1 MRSTRRTFLVA
12 LTAAFSLL
20 PGASHARTWWRSPVK
35 TNRLRPPGAVG
46 EDSFAGHCIR
56 CGRCVEVCP
65 YHCIVPLDVRQGV
78 YAGTPMIPVE
88 EIPCHLCMKCVKVC
102 PTGTL
107 TPLHQ
112 TKVRMG
118 LAVVD
123 KLACVSWKGDVLCRT
138 CYNVCPFPN
147 AAIRLDD
154 FRPVIDETR
163 CTGCG
168 LCVHGCPVTR
178 SDGFR
183 AINIE
188 PIYSFGPKLVDE
200 PPVS

>member
-1 MRSTRRTFLVA
+1 
-12 LTAAFSLL
+12 
-20 PGASHARTWWRSPVK
+20 
-35 TNRLRPPGAVG
+35 
-46 EDSFAGHCIR
+46 
-56 CGRCVEVCP
+56 
-65 YHCIVPLDVRQGV
+65 
-78 YAGTPMIPVE
+78 
-88 EIPCHLCMKCVKVC
+88 
-102 PTGTL
+102 
-107 TPLHQ
+107 
-112 TKVRMG
+112 MG

-188 PIYSFGPKLVDE
+188 PIYSFRITSYNVCYTKLLRAHTTPTSPQPRGPSTQQARV
-200 PPVS
+200 